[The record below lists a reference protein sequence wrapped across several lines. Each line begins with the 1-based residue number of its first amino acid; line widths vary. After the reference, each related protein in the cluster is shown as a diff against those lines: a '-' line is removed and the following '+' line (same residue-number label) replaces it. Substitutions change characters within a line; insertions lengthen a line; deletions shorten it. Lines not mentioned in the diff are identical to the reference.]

1 MGSPFD
7 AASLEQWPVACLQWQ
22 QPSGRVTAINGR
34 ALHVLGLSG
43 LEPGATVLA
52 LLESRL
58 RADERN
64 GFRERW
70 QQALA
75 ARQPLCWRRG
85 DLCIEAQPNGEGLWN
100 AVLLQRETAAD
111 DLAMTALNL
120 TEAIPVGTYTMVLE
134 PGSSMAQFRF
144 MSERFLELT
153 GLRRQEA
160 LADPL
165 KAFACVH
172 PDDFDAWVQLNAEAF
187 ANKRPFFGETRLVV
201 NGQVR
206 WITAESTPRDL
217 PDGGTVW
224 EGVLIDVTE
233 RIEAQEKLRQSQAN
247 LERILNNIPV
257 ALAIQDLSTP
267 DIQTTFV
274 NTSFERI
281 LGYTLADVP
290 TLEHWAERAYPD
302 ADYRREVFDSWNPAM
317 ERARANAGTIEQA
330 EYRVRNADGRDL
342 LLLISAVVIDDNAL
356 VALIDVTTARDAERR
371 LLASLERERDNEEQL
386 RKILEEKLRISL
398 SASAVAHE
406 IRQPLSII
414 LFRSR
419 QALQAIGRD
428 GQPQDDLSLWL
439 HELADQA
446 RQMGVIT
453 ERINMLLR
461 NVETEPSR
469 LDLRQLAR
477 AAALPLRSALQEAGV
492 ALSWDLPAEPCE
504 LEGDAV
510 QLQLAIANLLR
521 NGLEALSQARP
532 ARPRLHISVQ
542 AAPSGWLLQVADNG
556 PGFAD
561 GFDPTAPLVSTKA
574 DGSGIGLYVVQLTM
588 ANHDGSL
595 EIGRSLSLGGAAAT
609 LKIPASTPGLSG

>member
-34 ALHVLGLSG
+34 ALQALGLSDV
-43 LEPGATVLA
+43 EPGATALE

-356 VALIDVTTARDAERR
+356 VALMDVTTARDAERR

-492 ALSWDLPAEPCE
+492 ALSWDLPAEPCA